1 MQKDFDEWNKLKKEL
16 ENNKRKIFA
25 NHREV
30 WWCSFGLNV
39 GTELC
44 GKNEFFERPVLVLK
58 VFNKDTIKVVPLTS
72 REKHGK
78 YYFEIQFNDIKSYA
92 SLSQV
97 KTISTKRLSRK
108 MGRLD
113 KNQFTKLV
121 VYYKNSL

>member
-1 MQKDFDEWNKLKKEL
+1 MEKDFDEWNKLKKDL
-16 ENNKRKIFA
+16 ESSKRKIFA
-25 NHREV
+25 NRREV

-72 REKHGK
+72 KEKHGK
-78 YYFEIQFNDIKSYA
+78 YYFEIRFNNARSCA
-92 SLSQV
+92 SLSQI

-113 KNQFTKLV
+113 KNQFSELLV
-121 VYYKNSL
+121 FYKNSL